1 MDRARLSESQEGGEL
16 TSLSKSVHAQVPLV
30 TLLLMCAGHDQ
41 VRAYIKQLKETM
53 DFDAMQQQQ

>member
-1 MDRARLSESQEGGEL
+1 MALGTVKCEPGRRGVDQ
-16 TSLSKSVHAQVPLV
+16 VQQVNAQVPFV

-53 DFDAMQQQQ
+53 DLDAMQQQQ